1 MHHTEIKVTPYQ
13 TKIIPRAGKCIFS
26 ISVVWE
32 YLDLWGWIVQDP
44 VQISSSPLEQKKV
57 IWKYRKI

>member
-26 ISVVWE
+26 ISVV
-32 YLDLWGWIVQDP
+32 
-44 VQISSSPLEQKKV
+44 
-57 IWKYRKI
+57 